1 MQQPTQ
7 LDPFSIDEDIV
18 ALPAFF
24 PIPGLGL
31 LPMNSTLIRGEQPM
45 LVDTGPQV
53 LAGALLERLATL
65 IDLGDLRWIW
75 MTHGDPDHT
84 GALLALLEAAPK
96 ARVVTTFLGAAK
108 LALSGLLPDGRAYLV
123 NPGQR
128 LDIGDREILAL
139 RPPVY
144 DAPETTA
151 AFDPRTSTL
160 FSADCFGALLEDPEI
175 EAQAIEAAA
184 LRRGMLTWAS
194 VDAPWLENTEPEA
207 FGATLG
213 EIRRLAPRHVLSAHL
228 PAARELI
235 EPLTDNLLAARGNP
249 GFVGPDQAAIEAMM
263 QT

>member
-7 LDPFSIDEDIV
+7 LDPFSVDEDIFS
-18 ALPAFF
+18 LPSFF

-45 LVDTGPQV
+45 LVDTGPLV
-53 LAGALLERLATL
+53 LAGALVERLETL

-75 MTHGDPDHT
+75 MTHADPDHT
-84 GALLALLEAAPK
+84 GALPALLEGAPR
-96 ARVVTTFLGAAK
+96 ARVVTTFLGGAK
-108 LALSGLLPDGRAYLV
+108 LALAGLLPDGRGYLV

-128 LDIGDREILAL
+128 LDIGDRAILAL

-160 FSADCFGALLEDPEI
+160 FSADCFGALLDEPEI
-175 EAQAIEAAA
+175 EARALGVTA
-184 LRRGMLTWAS
+184 LRHGMLTWAS
-194 VDAPWLENTEPEA
+194 VDAPWLENTEPDA
-207 FGATLG
+207 FSALVG

-263 QT
+263 QP